1 MVQSL
6 FGWDALLISGQLG
19 LPVMAAAFFG
29 LLLFDWHASQ
39 KVQEPTWYPKMR
51 CLLTAPV
58 ITSFTPRSRMLLIQI
73 EAPTI
78 FQKILVLLVEGVLFY
93 ATARTQRGNDPFLYK
108 VRLRYGC

>member
-1 MVQSL
+1 LGCPSWPLLSL
-6 FGWDALLISGQLG
+6 VSFYLIGMR
-19 LPVMAAAFFG
+19 VK
-29 LLLFDWHASQ
+29 
-39 KVQEPTWYPKMR
+39 KVQGLTWYPKIR

-93 ATARTQRGNDPFLYK
+93 ATARTQRGSDAFLDQ
-108 VRLRYGC
+108 VRLRYRC